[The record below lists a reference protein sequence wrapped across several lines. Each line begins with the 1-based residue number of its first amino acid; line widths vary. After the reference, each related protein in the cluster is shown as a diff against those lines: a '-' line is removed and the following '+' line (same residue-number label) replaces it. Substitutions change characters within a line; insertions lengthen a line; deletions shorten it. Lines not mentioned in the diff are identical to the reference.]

1 MFARVVTFAGGDP
14 TRVEEVI
21 AAVRDRFTSEGD
33 EPVSDTAAALEG
45 AESFM
50 MLVDR
55 NRARILG
62 ITLFED
68 RDKLRRGMAALD
80 KPEPAPE
87 AGGRRVRVDVYE
99 VPIHCGAKAYA
110 QQPSS
115 QGTGRD

>member
-21 AAVRDRFTSEGD
+21 AAVRARFITNGEKPASE
-33 EPVSDTAAALEG
+33 TAAALEE
-45 AESFM
+45 ADSFM

-55 NRARILG
+55 NRAHILG

-80 KPEPAPE
+80 KLPEPAPD
-87 AGGRRVRVDVYE
+87 AGGKRVRVDVYE
-99 VPIHCGAKAYA
+99 VPIHFK
-110 QQPSS
+110 
-115 QGTGRD
+115 R

>member
-14 TRVEEVI
+14 TRVEEII
-21 AAVRDRFTSEGD
+21 AAVRDRFSSSGE
-33 EPVSDTAAALEG
+33 EPVSATAAALEE

-55 NRARILG
+55 GRAHVLG

-80 KPEPAPE
+80 KLPEPAPE

-99 VPIHCGAKAYA
+99 VPIHYKRERTESA
-110 QQPSS
+110 QLA
-115 QGTGRD
+115 

>member
-21 AAVRDRFTSEGD
+21 AAVRDRFMPDAD
-33 EPVSDTAAALEG
+33 EPVSETAAALDE
-45 AESFM
+45 AVSFM

-55 NRARILG
+55 KRAHILG
-62 ITLFED
+62 ITVFED

-80 KPEPAPE
+80 KLPEPAPE

-99 VPIHCGAKAYA
+99 IPIHF
-110 QQPSS
+110 Q
-115 QGTGRD
+115 R

>member
-21 AAVRDRFTSEGD
+21 AATRDRFTAD
-33 EPVSDTAAALEG
+33 ANQPVSETAAALEE

-55 NRARILG
+55 KRAHILG

-68 RDKLRRGMAALD
+68 REQLRRGMAELD
-80 KPEPAPE
+80 RLPEPAPE

-99 VPIHCGAKAYA
+99 VPIHF
-110 QQPSS
+110 QRE
-115 QGTGRD
+115 GTFVRPAAAGQ